1 MPCNSTSSCSFLDLK
16 YSPPWGG
23 LAAHVHNQD
32 SVSPSSMGDPQPSRY
47 RGILPPPTKSEE
59 CLLCSPE
66 WEEFGKIQE
75 GSRLPHLSGTLFS
88 VSLSHKKRQEG
99 PGGRVTSGWEH
110 AGRET
115 HSQIWSQGGWQWG
128 LWAFMQ
134 PPCLPGDSLL
144 GVLGAFPKLQNQ
156 ETFFLILAWPR
167 APTLSLKPKA
177 GVGLSCDFSCLRL
190 GLRPDTVTSKS

>member
-1 MPCNSTSSCSFLDLK
+1 M
-16 YSPPWGG
+16 
-23 LAAHVHNQD
+23 
-32 SVSPSSMGDPQPSRY
+32 SPSSMGDPQPSRY
-47 RGILPPPTKSEE
+47 RGILPPPTKSEQ

-66 WEEFGKIQE
+66 WEELGKLQE
-75 GSRLPHLSGTLFS
+75 GSRLPHLSGSLFS
-88 VSLSHKKRQEG
+88 VSLSRKKRQEG
-99 PGGRVTSGWEH
+99 PGGWATSGWEH
-110 AGRET
+110 ARRET

-134 PPCLPGDSLL
+134 PPCLPGDNLL
-144 GVLGAFPKLQNQ
+144 GVLGAFPKLQGQ